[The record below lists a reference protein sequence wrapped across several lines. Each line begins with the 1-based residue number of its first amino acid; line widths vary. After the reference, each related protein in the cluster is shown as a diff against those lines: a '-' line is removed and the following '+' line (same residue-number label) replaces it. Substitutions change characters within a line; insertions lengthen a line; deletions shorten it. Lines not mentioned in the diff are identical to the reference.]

1 MSGHRSRIG
10 RLRHTVRRVAGRK
23 LGELRMAQVAVALDT
38 PHVDQAVEWT
48 RAVAPHVAVLKLGL
62 EFYLRNGSEG
72 VLSVRRAAPGC
83 GLFLDLK
90 LHDIPA
96 TVAGG
101 ARSVADLAPEYLTV
115 HASGG
120 PDMVHAAVTA
130 LPETR
135 VTAVTVLTSLSRSD
149 LQTLRFELPATELA
163 VAWAQLAVDSGARAV
178 VSSALEVAGIRQS
191 VRDDVRLVT
200 PGIRPEGDAVGD
212 QARVVT
218 PADAVAAGADLLVI
232 GRPITGAADPAQVA
246 ADIASSVS
254 IASAHRGS
262 KVPE

>member
-1 MSGHRSRIG
+1 
-10 RLRHTVRRVAGRK
+10 
-23 LGELRMAQVAVALDT
+23 MAQVAVALDT
-38 PHVDQAVEWT
+38 PHVDQAVKWA

-62 EFYLRNGSEG
+62 EFYLRNGVAG
-72 VLSVRRAAPGC
+72 VLSVRGAAPDC

-101 ARSVADLAPEYLTV
+101 ARSVAKIAPDYLTV

-120 PDMVHAAVTA
+120 PAMVNAAVNA
-130 LPETR
+130 LPDTKI
-135 VTAVTVLTSLSRSD
+135 TAVTVLTSLSPSD
-149 LQTLRFELPATELA
+149 LQTLRFGLAATELA

-191 VRDDVRLVT
+191 VGDDVRLVT
-200 PGIRPEGDAVGD
+200 PGIRPVGGSAGD

-218 PADAVAAGADLLVI
+218 PADAVAAGADLLVV
-232 GRPITGAADPAQVA
+232 GRPITGADDPAQA
-246 ADIASSVS
+246 AAGIAESVS
-254 IASAHRGS
+254 IASAGQGAS
-262 KVPE
+262 SP